1 MNFSHIFDRG
11 VIRMQPGVMQ
21 KKDKTGIIICTRCHA
36 ENLTSQTACGRC
48 GFVFPKGTQKKNG
61 KPDTGAFGPPG
72 MKAVPSASA
81 NAQSSNLSAIPGML
95 EFSDREG
102 GSDDDANSPALD
114 VKPKRPKTLPE
125 KGATEGIHK
134 EVGQN
139 VHCPRCG
146 ADLKAGVT
154 RCPRCGFKQN

>member
-1 MNFSHIFDRG
+1 
-11 VIRMQPGVMQ
+11 MQPGVMQ

-48 GFVFPKGTQKKNG
+48 GFVFPKGTQKKG
-61 KPDTGAFGPPG
+61 SQKPQPGSFGPMGVKPIP
-72 MKAVPSASA
+72 ATPAP
-81 NAQSSNLSAIPGML
+81 NLSAIPGMP
-95 EFSDREG
+95 EIG
-102 GSDDDANSPALD
+102 GDGDDGNPPSLD
-114 VKPKRPKTLPE
+114 TTPRRPKTLPE

-146 ADLKAGVT
+146 ADLRADVK
-154 RCPRCGFKQN
+154 RCPHCGFKN

>member
-1 MNFSHIFDRG
+1 
-11 VIRMQPGVMQ
+11 MQPGVMQ
-21 KKDKTGIIICTRCHA
+21 KKDKTGIIICIRCHA

-61 KPDTGAFGPPG
+61 EPDTGAFGPPG
-72 MKAVPSASA
+72 MKAVPSASVNTQPMMPQA
-81 NAQSSNLSAIPGML
+81 P
-95 EFSDREG
+95 EFGGGDLGDEG
-102 GSDDDANSPALD
+102 GSPLD

-125 KGATEGIHK
+125 KGATEGISK
-134 EVGQN
+134 DVGQN

-154 RCPRCGFKQN
+154 RCPRCGYKK